1 MTVPAG
7 DDPTGNP
14 AMDAISAPKSPQTNR
29 LEGFVLTA
37 LFQGFPTFAAAAL
50 MLKLVGSHEIVGH
63 GAAIVVVLAA
73 LFYALLMPWLGR
85 KFPNRFRHGYEPL
98 FFDASLS
105 FIEKI
110 ARWRTPPV
118 TSLPLVTNVMLLS
131 LLAVGVV
138 SVG

>member
-1 MTVPAG
+1 M
-7 DDPTGNP
+7 N
-14 AMDAISAPKSPQTNR
+14 AITTPKSPQTNR

-98 FFDASLS
+98 FFDASLP

-110 ARWRTPPV
+110 ARWRTQPV
-118 TSLPLVTNVMLLS
+118 TSLQLVTNVMLLS
-131 LLAVGVV
+131 LLAVGVA

>member
-1 MTVPAG
+1 
-7 DDPTGNP
+7 
-14 AMDAISAPKSPQTNR
+14 MDAITSPKTPRANR

-50 MLKLVGSHEIVGH
+50 MLKLVGSHEIVGQRY
-63 GAAIVVVLAA
+63 GAAIFVVLAA
-73 LFYALLMPWLGR
+73 LFYALLTPWLGR
-85 KFPNRFRHGYEPL
+85 TFPGRFQHGYEPL

-110 ARWRTPPV
+110 ARWRTQPV
-118 TSLPLVTNVMLLS
+118 ISLQLVTNVMLLS
-131 LLAVGVV
+131 LLAVGVA